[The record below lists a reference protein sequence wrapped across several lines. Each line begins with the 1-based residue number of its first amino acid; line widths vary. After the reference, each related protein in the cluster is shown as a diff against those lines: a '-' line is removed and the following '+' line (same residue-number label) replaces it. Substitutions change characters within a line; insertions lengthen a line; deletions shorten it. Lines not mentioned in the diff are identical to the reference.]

1 MECVGMASGV
11 RAHHNIVTL
20 VGSTTTAKYSLID
33 RAHLDLYYFAVDEII
48 AIQSG

>member
-1 MECVGMASGV
+1 MASGV
-11 RAHHNIVTL
+11 RIHHNIVTL

-33 RAHLDLYYFAVDEII
+33 RAHLDSYYFSVDQII